1 MNGLPN
7 GLSLAT
13 SDSLE
18 NIIQQTRTPEKG
30 CGYDITRLLAHAST
44 YSRLLMT
51 CGHHVI
57 PVDDVRSNV
66 PEVLACA
73 TLRMAEEQS
82 NVEQHLEETEI
93 EQSEE

>member
-1 MNGLPN
+1 
-7 GLSLAT
+7 
-13 SDSLE
+13 
-18 NIIQQTRTPEKG
+18 
-30 CGYDITRLLAHAST
+30 
-44 YSRLLMT
+44 MT